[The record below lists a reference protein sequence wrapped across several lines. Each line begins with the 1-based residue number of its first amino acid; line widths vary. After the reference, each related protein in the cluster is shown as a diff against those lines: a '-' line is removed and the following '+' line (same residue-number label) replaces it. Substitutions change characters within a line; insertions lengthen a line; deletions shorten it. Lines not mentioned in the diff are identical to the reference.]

1 MHSRGAPRN
10 CETPTL
16 RNLPGEQRQTP
27 AAPSSPL
34 VHLSHCSALR
44 RRKKKKK
51 DFPSSKYMG
60 SASRRVGCSELKMQR
75 SQLSRRSY
83 LDIQCCLF
91 CCLLVCL
98 FHPSSSFSPTYRKYI
113 SISYIDIYT
122 YICQI
127 YMSCYSKAHNTR
139 HGADPLG

>member
-91 CCLLVCL
+91 CCLLV
-98 FHPSSSFSPTYRKYI
+98 SSQQQFFSHLQEIYIYIIYRYI
-113 SISYIDIYT
+113 Y
-122 YICQI
+122 I
-127 YMSCYSKAHNTR
+127 YMSNIYV
-139 HGADPLG
+139 LLQ